1 MSVSQTQTTTATTH
15 GRVTLRSNQRSTES
29 LKLAGLWDNHKQSS
43 LTPIVGTIFDGVN
56 LADVLRSPDCDA
68 LVCELA
74 ILVSRR
80 GLCVFPKQT
89 TLSISDQKLLCRK
102 LGQLTTR
109 PPTSDLWIHPVNQT
123 RLPDGTLDGEVMSP
137 SRDPSKKLYT
147 QEGGYSGSTAHN
159 QSRADGWHTDG
170 SFENIPADYTLLHM
184 KECPD
189 TGGDTLFA
197 SAYEAYDVL
206 SAPMQRMLEG
216 LKATFMPA
224 NHAPERI
231 AERLWPG
238 SRGAPENIGAELRA
252 SHPCIR
258 TNPVTGWKSLYAFG
272 HHLQR
277 IEGLG
282 DVENKMMLE
291 FMTRLITENH
301 QIQARVKWGKDDLVV
316 WDNRAVYHCA
326 TYDYGATGLRRANRV
341 CGCGEVPYL
350 DTHSVGRREAL
361 GIKY

>member
-147 QEGGYSGSTAHN
+147 QVRKPIISK
-159 QSRADGWHTDG
+159 TDHW
-170 SFENIPADYTLLHM
+170 TLL
-184 KECPD
+184 C
-189 TGGDTLFA
+189 L
-197 SAYEAYDVL
+197 
-206 SAPMQRMLEG
+206 
-216 LKATFMPA
+216 
-224 NHAPERI
+224 
-231 AERLWPG
+231 
-238 SRGAPENIGAELRA
+238 
-252 SHPCIR
+252 
-258 TNPVTGWKSLYAFG
+258 
-272 HHLQR
+272 
-277 IEGLG
+277 
-282 DVENKMMLE
+282 
-291 FMTRLITENH
+291 
-301 QIQARVKWGKDDLVV
+301 
-316 WDNRAVYHCA
+316 
-326 TYDYGATGLRRANRV
+326 
-341 CGCGEVPYL
+341 
-350 DTHSVGRREAL
+350 
-361 GIKY
+361 